1 LLVTPMFIFSGV
13 FYPVATLP
21 AVAQAIVNVLPLSH
35 AIGLIRP
42 LIAGQPVVDAGLHL
56 AVLLGYAAVGYVA
69 ATIFIRRRLI
79 R

>member
-1 LLVTPMFIFSGV
+1 MFIFSGV

-21 AVAQAIVNVLPLSH
+21 VAAQLIVNVLPLSH
-35 AIGLIRP
+35 AIALIRP
-42 LIAGQPVVDAGLHL
+42 LVAGQAMTDPWLHIGVL
-56 AVLLGYAAVGYVA
+56 FAYAVVGYVA